1 MHLNWGFLK
10 FQLGN
15 QVSERIKITKIRVR
29 LVLKLSTHLKF
40 GMTCT

>member
-15 QVSERIKITKIRVR
+15 QVGEKITITHIQPRF
-29 LVLKLSTHLKF
+29 VLKFKIILKF
-40 GMTCT
+40 GMT

>member
-1 MHLNWGFLK
+1 MHLNWEFLK

-15 QVSERIKITKIRVR
+15 QVRENIKITQIQPRFVS
-29 LVLKLSTHLKF
+29 KLSTHLKF